1 MNVMY
6 MLSLAGVAVFAISG
20 ALAAGRKQFDV
31 FGVLVIAVVTAIGG
45 GTIRD
50 LLLDRNPVFW
60 IEDTNYLSV
69 TSIAAVLTILL
80 VRYGHPPARLLLIAD
95 GLGLALFTISGTQ
108 IAESTGASH
117 GVSIL
122 MGCIT
127 GVAGGVLR
135 DVLSN
140 DVPLLLRDREIY
152 ATAAISGSIVYI
164 VLLKQTALTSTC
176 AAVIG
181 MAVIVILRFLAIWW
195 RVRVPLFKVPEETD
209 RA

>member
-164 VLLKQTALTSTC
+164 VLLKQTGLTSTC
-176 AAVIG
+176 AAIIG